1 MGRYRLQN
9 RYRRTPDLITE
20 ATIKAAIK
28 AAPLSGKSV
37 TELKDG
43 GPRGE
48 GRLALLVRLA
58 KGRVSTEWYAVRYV
72 GKSRAMAKMGCYP
85 TMGLGEARKA
95 FAVDYAPTIA
105 RGEKPM
111 GPRTRRVRAANT
123 VEDLFKAYV
132 ADLGANGRVTAR
144 QVEGALLTGS
154 KNAADAIGRSLAAS
168 EVCPANI
175 IPHLSEIY
183 GRGCPSQARQVRGFI
198 SAAFSYAMAS
208 ENSYTRPAGAVAWN
222 VRVNPVLAIPA
233 DPNAVRPGQRHLT
246 PSEFRLFWHW
256 LESMD
261 ERWGAAPALRLQMA
275 TGQRVME
282 IVELSEAQYDQSQKY
297 LTWAKTKNGKPH
309 GIPICDQ
316 AACVMAKLVPTD
328 RGLYFPAP
336 RDPGETVGIWQ
347 PRKLVQRFLKA
358 HPAIPPFTP
367 RDLRRTWKTLAGAAG
382 VSKEIRDKLQNHA
395 LSDVSSKHYDR
406 YGMLPERRAAVAVWG
421 GYMARILSGEL
432 DTDLVQL
439 GTREAR

>member
-1 MGRYRLQN
+1 
-9 RYRRTPDLITE
+9 LITE

-37 TELKDG
+37 IELKDG

-58 KGRVSTEWYAVRYV
+58 KGRVSTEWYAVRYA
-72 GKSRAMAKMGCYP
+72 GKTRAMAKMGCYP

-95 FAVDYAPTIA
+95 FAADYAPAIA
-105 RGEKPM
+105 RGEKPT
-111 GPRTRRVRAANT
+111 GPRTRKVRNGDT

-132 ADLGANGRVTAR
+132 ADLRAHGRVTAR
-144 QVEGALLTGS
+144 QVEGALLTGL
-154 KNAADAIGRSLAAS
+154 KNAADAIGRDLAAS

-183 GRGCPSQARQVRGFI
+183 GRGCPSQARQVRGYI
-198 SAAFSYAMAS
+198 SAAFSYAIAS
-208 ENSYTRPAGAVAWN
+208 ENSYTRPTGAIVWN
-222 VRVNPVLAIPA
+222 LRVNPVLAIPA
-233 DPNAVRPGQRHLT
+233 DPNGMRPGERHLT
-246 PSEFRLFWHW
+246 PSEFRLFWYW

-261 ERWGAAPALRLQMA
+261 ERWGAAAALRLQMA

-309 GIPICDQ
+309 GIPLCDQ
-316 AACVMAKLVPTD
+316 AVSVMAKLIPTD
-328 RGLYFPAP
+328 RGFYFPAP
-336 RDPGETVGIWQ
+336 RNPSDTVGIWQ
-347 PRKLVQRFLKA
+347 PRKLVQRFLRA

-367 RDLRRTWKTLAGAAG
+367 RDLRRSWKTLAGAAG
-382 VSKEIRDKLQNHA
+382 ISKELRDKLQNHS

-406 YGMLPERRAAVAVWG
+406 YDMLPERRAAIAQWG
-421 GYMARILSGEL
+421 GYMTRILAGEL
-432 DTDLVQL
+432 DAGVVQL
-439 GTREAR
+439 EVKVTA